1 MNRELITPEVDWY
14 CSLLAQEGLL
24 TPESC
29 EAVINVIQ
37 DNGLELSLDL
47 VITVINENGL
57 CGNAARL
64 AEIKETAA
72 QYAQQFGF
80 PAESVFP
87 PAPNPNITPEGIPE
101 ADYEVSEEA
110 LSGNG
115 PSEYVFTKPELKGEI
130 PDWCYGWPNLSLA
143 NRDISNEE
151 ARQLLNDFLHK
162 ARELDCSD
170 IHLSAGSLP
179 FVRRYKNVYLLPDQD
194 VLSVKAAEKLNK
206 APLNEEQLKQFEE
219 HHDLDYGYS
228 IAEDDR
234 YRTNLMQQ
242 RLGVAGSYRV
252 IDNHIRSIQ
261 ELGFRNPA
269 VIEKLTTYGQ
279 GLILVTGPAGS
290 GKSATLSALVDHI
303 NTTRSDHI
311 ITVEDPIELVHQPKN
326 CNITQRELHQHTRSF
341 GNALRAALREDPD
354 VIIIGELRDLETIE
368 MAIHSSETGHLVI
381 GTLTTSSAPDTMN
394 RLLDVFPYGQQAQ
407 IRSMVAESLKGVICQ
422 QLLPNAKGDGVVLI
436 TEIMLG
442 TLAVSNLI
450 RDGKTYQLDSTIQ
463 TSRNI
468 GMTTMEQS
476 HVDAFLAGDRSYDQT
491 IPYIKTPELLR
502 QVQTKAA
509 QDNAAKNGAPKK
521 KGWF

>member
-1 MNRELITPEVDWY
+1 MNRELITPDVDWFCY
-14 CSLLAQEGLL
+14 HLVQDGLM
-24 TPESC
+24 TSENC
-29 EAVINVIQ
+29 EAVINLIQ
-37 DNGLELSLDL
+37 DNNLEMSIDL
-47 VITVINENGL
+47 FINVITENNLCDNVERLNEL
-57 CGNAARL
+57 KL
-64 AEIKETAA
+64 TAT
-72 QYAQQFGF
+72 QYAQVYGAPEASIFG
-80 PAESVFP
+80 

-101 ADYEVSEEA
+101 ADYEISEAA
-110 LSGNG
+110 LNGEG
-115 PSEYVFTKPELKGEI
+115 PSEFVFTRPELKGEF
-130 PDWCYGWPNLSLA
+130 PEWCYNWPKLNQA
-143 NRDISNEE
+143 DGEISKDD
-151 ARQLLNDFLHK
+151 AQRLLNDFLHR

-179 FVRRYKNVYLLPDQD
+179 FVRRYKEVYLLPDQD
-194 VLSVKAAEKLNK
+194 VLSVHAAEVLNK
-206 APLNEEQLKQFEE
+206 APLDDEQLAHFNE

-242 RLGVAGSYRV
+242 RLGMAGSYRV
-252 IDNHIRSIQ
+252 IDNHVRSIR

-269 VIEKLTTYGQ
+269 VIERLTTYGQ

-303 NTTRSDHI
+303 NNTRSDHV
-311 ITVEDPIELVHQPKN
+311 ITVEDPIELVHVPKN
-326 CNITQRELHQHTRSF
+326 CNITQRELHRHTRSF

-354 VIIIGELRDLETIE
+354 VIVIGEMRDLETIE

-422 QLLPNAKGDGVVLI
+422 QLLPNAKGDGVVLVA
-436 TEIMLG
+436 EIMLG

-450 RDGKTYQLDSTIQ
+450 REGKTFQLDSTIQ
-463 TSRNI
+463 TSRNV

-476 HVDAFLAGDRSYDQT
+476 HVDAFLAGDRSYEQT
-491 IPYIKTPELLR
+491 IPYIKNPELLK
-502 QVQTKAA
+502 QVHMKAA
-509 QDNAAKNGAPKK
+509 QDNAAKNGPVKK